1 MLVIVGLIV
10 WLVAGIVA
18 IAGGLSNAGAAHP
31 LTENLRVRL
40 SPHGVDR
47 HVVPLWDLGQR
58 GGAAGTEGAL
68 GRRAAPASRGP
79 DAQPPASNVT
89 WRSSTEP
96 ATPGSNTNSEPTAPR
111 SNRRPD
117 EGATRR
123 RRNPLPGRWSRD
135 RQSMN
140 SGRVEEARSRGL

>member
-10 WLVAGIVA
+10 WLVAGIGA

-40 SPHGVDR
+40 SPHGVYR

-68 GRRAAPASRGP
+68 GRRAAHREPRARRAAARFQRDVAFINRARDTRLEHQQRADSAAVTPA
-79 DAQPPASNVT
+79 PP
-89 WRSSTEP
+89 
-96 ATPGSNTNSEPTAPR
+96 G
-111 SNRRPD
+111 
-117 EGATRR
+117 
-123 RRNPLPGRWSRD
+123 
-135 RQSMN
+135 
-140 SGRVEEARSRGL
+140 

>member
-18 IAGGLSNAGAAHP
+18 IAGVLSNAGAAHP

-47 HVVPLWDLGQR
+47 HVVPLWDPGQR

-68 GRRAAPASRGP
+68 GRCAAHREPRARRAAARFQRDMAFINRVRDTRLEHQQRADSAAVAPA
-79 DAQPPASNVT
+79 PPMKG
-89 WRSSTEP
+89 RH
-96 ATPGSNTNSEPTAPR
+96 G
-111 SNRRPD
+111 
-117 EGATRR
+117 GAEVR
-123 RRNPLPGRWSRD
+123 
-135 RQSMN
+135 
-140 SGRVEEARSRGL
+140 